1 MHICIMKNLPM
12 EKASKILSRVLLL
25 FSTYSYYYSVVLLFI
40 NLAIYES
47 STSYE
52 LVPNIA
58 VQIIILHV
66 YVCSTTSN

>member
-1 MHICIMKNLPM
+1 MHHEELAM

-58 VQIIILHV
+58 VQIIILHDV